1 MLVMDEKC
9 TIEKT
14 SWKKHED
21 DDGPSNCN
29 PEHLVY
35 DRTLMSSTLIEE
47 FQLVCDRSNLRAIVN
62 IMYMIGCLVGCY
74 LFGWISDAFGR
85 IKPLMLGILLVS
97 LAGLGGP
104 SGVYAIA
111 ALHLVCGVGAI
122 ACFMVSF
129 VLIVEHVEFKY
140 SYMLGLLIY
149 VAFALGEVLLDVEAY
164 FIRDWKTL

>member
-1 MLVMDEKC
+1 M
-9 TIEKT
+9 
-14 SWKKHED
+14 
-21 DDGPSNCN
+21 
-29 PEHLVY
+29 
-35 DRTLMSSTLIEE
+35 
-47 FQLVCDRSNLRAIVN
+47 N

-85 IKPLMLGILLVS
+85 IKPLMLGILLVY

-129 VLIVEHVEFKY
+129 VLNVEHVGFKY
-140 SYMLGLLIY
+140 SYMAGLIID
-149 VAFALGEVLLDVEAY
+149 VPFAFGEVLLGVEAY
-164 FIRDWKTL
+164 FTRDPSDRDRWVDLRSELRTARCP